1 MTFIGF
7 PISALFYVIIFLIV
21 HFSKKRI
28 KIFENSLLLG
38 IMILNLIG
46 LLLELGCYYVVI
58 LTNAETFLEMFILK
72 SYVAYIVTFNFAL
85 NIYLMLLTNKNY
97 GKNDFDI
104 VKTFKKDLLLS
115 LVPYFAMI
123 FVTYY
128 FPLNVFKDGGY
139 YTYGTAVDLLFIV
152 FGLQIAIW
160 LVRSIIS
167 IWKVKNKNKQQY
179 AILIAVLLFGAL
191 GSLTQFVDKRILIL
205 TSLHTMILVIMYFFI
220 ENPDLKLIQ
229 NLNLAKEQAEKA
241 NRAKSDFL
249 SSMSHEIRTP
259 LNAIVGL
266 LDDIAT
272 YKDKVPPEVVEDTKD
287 IQNAS
292 QTLLEI
298 VGNILDINKIES
310 EKLEIVANPYN
321 FREEITKLCKVTTT
335 RIGDKPIEFKLDI
348 AEDVPYELI
357 GDKTHIKQVVNNLL
371 SNAIKYTEQGNVKV
385 NVRCINQGDLCTLI
399 ISVQDTGRG
408 IKAELINKLFTKFER
423 LDVEKNSTTE
433 GTGLGLAI
441 TKSLV
446 EMMGGKIN
454 VQSKFGKG
462 SIFMVQLPQK
472 ISKLVDS
479 SNTTSMSNQIVF
491 TQNIT
496 TENKKTTDYGHK
508 RVLIVDDNKLNIK
521 VATKALSDFN
531 FEIDE
536 CHDGLQCLEKINQ
549 GNNYDLILMDIM
561 MPNMSGESA
570 LAKLKE
576 KADFNTP
583 VIALTADAV
592 AGAREKYMAQG
603 FVDYI
608 SKPFNREQI
617 KEKLDLIFKQKSS
630 VEQIKIEEPK
640 VESIEINETK
650 NNIDVLQNIIQNSN
664 EATYVFDSETQEEY
678 VIKDGKREDCQ

>member
-7 PISALFYVIIFLIV
+7 PISALFYIVIFLIV

-38 IMILNLIG
+38 IMILNLVG
-46 LLLELGCYYVVI
+46 LILELGCYYVVI
-58 LTNAETFLEMFILK
+58 LTNAETFFEMFILK

-97 GKNDFDI
+97 GKKDFDI
-104 VKTFKKDLLLS
+104 VKTFKRNLLFS

-123 FVTYY
+123 FATYY

-139 YTYGTAVDLLFIV
+139 YTYGTAVDLLFMV
-152 FGLQIAIW
+152 SGLQIAIW
-160 LVRSIIS
+160 LGRSIIS
-167 IWKVKNKNKQQY
+167 IWQVKNKSKQQY
-179 AILIAVLLFGAL
+179 AILIAVLLFGTL

-229 NLNLAKEQAEKA
+229 NLNLAKEHAEKA

-266 LDDIAT
+266 SEDIVT
-272 YKDKVPPEVVEDTKD
+272 YKDQVPPEVVEDSKD

-310 EKLEIVANPYN
+310 EKLEIVTNPYN

-335 RIGDKPIEFKLDI
+335 RIGDKPIEFKLNI

-357 GDKTHIKQVVNNLL
+357 GDKAHIKQVVNNLL
-371 SNAIKYTEQGNVKV
+371 SNAIKYTEQGNVTV
-385 NVRCINQGDLCTLI
+385 NARCINQNDLCTLI

-454 VQSKFGKG
+454 VQSQFGQG

-472 ISKLVDS
+472 ISKLVNPNNS
-479 SNTTSMSNQIVF
+479 ASMSNQIVF
-491 TQNIT
+491 TQNIAN
-496 TENKKTTDYGHK
+496 EEKQITDYGHK
-508 RVLIVDDNKLNIK
+508 KVLIVDDNKLNIK
-521 VATKALSDFN
+521 VATRALSDFD
-531 FEIDE
+531 FEIEE
-536 CHDGLQCLEKINQ
+536 CYDGLQCLEKVNQ
-549 GNNYDLILMDIM
+549 NNNYDLILMDIM

-592 AGAREKYMAQG
+592 SGARERYMAQG

-617 KEKLDLIFKQKSS
+617 KEKLDLIFNQKSS
-630 VEQIKIEEPK
+630 VEQIKIDEPK
-640 VESIEINETK
+640 VESIEVKEIK
-650 NNIDVLQNIIQNSN
+650 NSMDVLQNTVQNPN

-678 VIKDGKREDCQ
+678 VIRDGERKDC